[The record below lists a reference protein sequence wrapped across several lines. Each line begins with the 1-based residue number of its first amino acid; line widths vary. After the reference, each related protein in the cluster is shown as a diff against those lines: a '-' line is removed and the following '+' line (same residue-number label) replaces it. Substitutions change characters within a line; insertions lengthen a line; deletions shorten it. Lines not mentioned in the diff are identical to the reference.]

1 MMKGKIFLDV
11 FVLFSVEPRFV
22 MRILLRLNVFGEF
35 SSKPRVSIARV
46 NELEIL
52 AIVTRKFH

>member
-11 FVLFSVEPRFV
+11 FSKASFRDENFISAKMF
-22 MRILLRLNVFGEF
+22 FGEF

-52 AIVTRKFH
+52 AFVTRKFH